1 MRALALLPLLILA
14 ACTGGRQE
22 VGTAPHISPLAH
34 DLAVCAIAATES
46 TSWPAEERLARS
58 MVNAS
63 AAVRVLLRDQPSIDA
78 ATAQAMI
85 EQLIK
90 APSIAPEDPEAW
102 YLAECV

>member
-14 ACTGGRQE
+14 ACTGGRQQ
-22 VGTAPHISPLAH
+22 VGTEPHISPLAH
-34 DLAVCAIAATES
+34 DLAVCAIAAGES
-46 TSWPAEERLARS
+46 ASWPAEERRARS

-78 ATAQAMI
+78 ATAQATI
-85 EQLIK
+85 KQLIK
-90 APSIAPEDPEAW
+90 DPSIVPEDPEAW